1 MVYFF
6 DRERGQKN
14 LYDLRVELYD
24 LRVLFHKK
32 AVLLCV
38 YLNRKITHPPHW
50 ADQKQCQ
57 TISNNIKHMRKIITF
72 FAALLLVSAAWA
84 QEEQAPVQKLNV
96 HMMDGSQ
103 LQFLLTD
110 EPVTTFENRNLV
122 ITTNQGVYSYPL
134 AQMKK
139 YTHEGLPEGID
150 LPTVAPGDILVRR
163 NNEMMLIDGLL
174 NNTQVEVYS
183 ADGKLILSQHA
194 VGGQSTL
201 LNLANQ
207 PQGTY
212 IVNVGQTSFKFVK
225 Q

>member
-1 MVYFF
+1 MRSFEF
-6 DRERGQKN
+6 IN
-14 LYDLRVELYD
+14 
-24 LRVLFHKK
+24 FMKK
-32 AVLLCV
+32 IFPLLV
-38 YLNRKITHPPHW
+38 
-50 ADQKQCQ
+50 
-57 TISNNIKHMRKIITF
+57 
-72 FAALLLVSAAWA
+72 ALLMVSAVWA
-84 QEEQAPVQKLNV
+84 QDAPVQKLNV

-110 EPVTTFENRNLV
+110 EPVTTFENGNLV

-134 AQMKK
+134 AKKKK
-139 YTHEGLPEGID
+139 YTHEGLPEGVD
-150 LPTVAPGDILVRR
+150 LPTVAPGDILVRQ
-163 NNEMMLIDGLL
+163 NNEMMLIDGLPS
-174 NNTQVEVYS
+174 NTQVEVYS

>member
-1 MVYFF
+1 M
-6 DRERGQKN
+6 
-14 LYDLRVELYD
+14 
-24 LRVLFHKK
+24 KK
-32 AVLLCV
+32 ILPLLV
-38 YLNRKITHPPHW
+38 
-50 ADQKQCQ
+50 
-57 TISNNIKHMRKIITF
+57 
-72 FAALLLVSAAWA
+72 ALLMVSAVWA

-110 EPVTTFENRNLV
+110 EPVTTFENGNLV

-150 LPTVAPGDILVRR
+150 VPTVAPGTIIVRQ
-163 NNEMMLIDGLL
+163 NNEQMLIEGLPDNQL
-174 NNTQVEVYS
+174 VEVYS

>member
-1 MVYFF
+1 MT
-6 DRERGQKN
+6 
-14 LYDLRVELYD
+14 
-24 LRVLFHKK
+24 
-32 AVLLCV
+32 
-38 YLNRKITHPPHW
+38 KIF
-50 ADQKQCQ
+50 
-57 TISNNIKHMRKIITF
+57 SL

-84 QEEQAPVQKLNV
+84 QEEQPVQKLNV
-96 HMMDGSQ
+96 HMMDGQ
-103 LQFLLTD
+103 VVTFLLD
-110 EPVTTFENRNLV
+110 QEPVTTFENGNLV

-150 LPTVAPGDILVRR
+150 LPTVAPGDILVRQ
-163 NNEMMLIDGLL
+163 NNEMMLIDGLPS
-174 NNTQVEVYS
+174 NTQVEVYS

>member
-1 MVYFF
+1 MKKIFP
-6 DRERGQKN
+6 
-14 LYDLRVELYD
+14 
-24 LRVLFHKK
+24 LF
-32 AVLLCV
+32 V
-38 YLNRKITHPPHW
+38 
-50 ADQKQCQ
+50 
-57 TISNNIKHMRKIITF
+57 
-72 FAALLLVSAAWA
+72 ALLMVGAAWA

-96 HMMDGSQ
+96 HMMDGNQ

-110 EPVTTFENRNLV
+110 EPVTTFENGNLV

-150 LPTVAPGDILVRR
+150 VPTVAPGTIMVRQ
-163 NNEMMLIDGLL
+163 NNEAILIDGLPD
-174 NNTQVEVYS
+174 NVVVDVYS
-183 ADGKLILSQHA
+183 ADGKLILSQRSIA
-194 VGGQSTL
+194 GQSTL
-201 LNLANQ
+201 LNLVAQ